1 MLLVIL
7 YSQVL
12 SGILVPGNRAILFV
26 CFFVYILR
34 EVKCK
39 YILIYI
45 YIYIY
50 IYIKISSLLA
60 EGFVEELPQKEL
72 VNAFFAKCF
81 KVASL
86 RKSK

>member
-12 SGILVPGNRAILFV
+12 SGILVSGNRAILFV

-45 YIYIY
+45 YI
-50 IYIKISSLLA
+50 KISSLLA
-60 EGFVEELPQKEL
+60 EGFVEELPRKEL